1 FPAFIDKH
9 MGPSEGPDAP
19 APSSWTNLFLQPLTD
34 IHLRSH
40 LDTEMEANGNINNVY
55 MMGAIALLIIL
66 IACFNFV
73 NLSTARATKR
83 MKEVGLRKVVG
94 AYKHQLVSQFL
105 SESVLTA
112 LLALAVAVA
121 LTAVSLG
128 WLNEFTGKNLQLN
141 LITHANFI
149 VTAVT
154 VAVLVGVLAGFYPAL
169 ILSGFKPA
177 LIVKGQTSAGGRGAV
192 RRVLVVSQFAVS
204 IVLIVATL
212 VTTDQL
218 RFLNNR
224 DLGYRK
230 DQIVALSFGGE
241 GIDEHYDAFRTELL

>member
-1 FPAFIDKH
+1 
-9 MGPSEGPDAP
+9 
-19 APSSWTNLFLQPLTD
+19 
-34 IHLRSH
+34 
-40 LDTEMEANGNINNVY
+40 
-55 MMGAIALLIIL
+55 
-66 IACFNFV
+66 
-73 NLSTARATKR
+73 
-83 MKEVGLRKVVG
+83 
-94 AYKHQLVSQFL
+94 
-105 SESVLTA
+105 
-112 LLALAVAVA
+112 
-121 LTAVSLG
+121 
-128 WLNEFTGKNLQLN
+128 QLN

-241 GIDEHYDAFRTELL
+241 GIDEHYDAFRTELLRNPAVRNVTRSSRIPTRRLLDTQGAQVQKGDSLVPTDVVIKNVMVDHEFFDTYGISL